1 MSITKRALA
10 QRWLP
15 VDRFPLSKDMHS
27 HILKKLKRRTVLQT
41 SIVSEK
47 LCADVLHRVSPYL
60 RQSSPIDI
68 LDLWP
73 NVGLL
78 SSAIHKYLRPRRH
91 LLIEPDLPV
100 YEPWLRELAKSDSSY
115 KLISED
121 IYTRRDWVDIFD
133 EHLPEQGV
141 DHRIKKAGISLPRN
155 DTLLVLASPPVPAQK
170 ADHYT
175 PQRWWSAMMESC
187 MQQRGLH
194 RYGSV
199 RILASMPP
207 GEVEG
212 VLPRTVAE
220 RRRPALLTETVAAQA
235 FEVASCYEEEHSWI
249 TIKPVDV
256 TLKGRERVEERA
268 AAHQVSVPAGR
279 MPPPLKLAPVCQ
291 KRDRSDVPHC
301 PRIFTERHQTLLD
314 DIEAGDQ
321 EDSKVPIVKSPAK
334 TARQKAQTALHKEN
348 SIAHSRHELASLEIE
363 IDRTSQALCRAAAD
377 PSRTAEELQ
386 LIDDKIA
393 MQKAALAN
401 RLASL
406 HHRLYKSWDRLV
418 DDFRTMNASD
428 NFDDSV
434 LTYDR
439 RPSEPM
445 LIDKFELFPR
455 EPRTIIYFEP
465 ETNPEFLQKIRPLPA
480 DTRQHVE
487 SLFEALSSVFG
498 PRNHITV
505 GELFKILFV
514 GRPTNDIVEAVP
526 SLARYARKRLRAGSG
541 PVALPDSRGEQDQDP
556 ETCFQPN
563 LDYDFTD
570 IRLRCIPG
578 VVMWDIL
585 LEYQKQAPTVTP
597 TQFSR
602 MIGGTLTSFRAGR
615 NLMVVPKRMH

>member
-1 MSITKRALA
+1 MR
-10 QRWLP
+10 
-15 VDRFPLSKDMHS
+15 
-27 HILKKLKRRTVLQT
+27 
-41 SIVSEK
+41 
-47 LCADVLHRVSPYL
+47 RVSPYL
-60 RQSSPIDI
+60 RKNSPVDV

-78 SSAIHKYLRPRRH
+78 SATIHKYLRPRRH
-91 LLIEPDLPV
+91 LLVEPDLPS
-100 YEPWLRELAKSDSSY
+100 YEPWLRELVKSDPSY
-115 KLISED
+115 RLISED
-121 IYTRRDWVDIFD
+121 IYTRRDWAEIF
-133 EHLPEQGV
+133 EEYLPEQV
-141 DHRIKKAGISLPRN
+141 NSPDREVAGQALPRN

-194 RYGSV
+194 KYGSV

-249 TIKPVDV
+249 TIKPLEV

-268 AAHQVSVPAGR
+268 AAHKVSVSAR
-279 MPPPLKLAPVCQ
+279 RKPPPLKLAPVCQ

-301 PRIFTERHQTLLD
+301 PRLFTERHQTLLD

-321 EDSKVPIVKSPAK
+321 EDPKVPIVKSPAK
-334 TARQKAQTALHKEN
+334 TARQRAQTALHKEN
-348 SIAHSRHELASLEIE
+348 SIAHSRHELAYLEIE
-363 IDRTSQALCRAAAD
+363 IDKTSRALSRAAGDPGQTAAD
-377 PSRTAEELQ
+377 LQ
-386 LIDDKIA
+386 KLDDTIA
-393 MQKAALAN
+393 TQKAALSDQ
-401 RLASL
+401 LASL

-418 DDFRTMNASD
+418 DDLRTMNASH

-439 RPSEPM
+439 RPSEPI

-455 EPRTIIYFEP
+455 EPRTVVFFEP
-465 ETNPEFLQKIRPLPA
+465 ETNPEFLKKIGPLPA
-480 DTRQHVE
+480 ETRQHVE
-487 SLFEALSSVFG
+487 GLFEALSSVFG
-498 PRNHITV
+498 PRNHITLS
-505 GELFKILFV
+505 ELFKILFV
-514 GRPTNDIVEAVP
+514 DRPTNEIVEAVP
-526 SLARYARKRLRAGSG
+526 SLAPYARKRLKPGHG
-541 PVALPDSRGEQDQDP
+541 PVPLPDASQQP
-556 ETCFQPN
+556 EMCFQEN